1 MEQMRIRNRSC
12 SAVLLSR
19 KSCEKPLNRTFTDE
33 VEDEEEKFL
42 LPLVAAAMD
51 AQQPE
56 EDDQV
61 DAVGA
66 LTIPGTETA
75 TGTGIVGRRAGHK
88 WRDILLRHGAG
99 NAESCE
105 AIEVGS
111 WEGEKTK
118 FKGNKIMRNKR
129 EKVGFLGNEGKSRA
143 VLEDENTSNSC
154 CEESG
159 SASDYRERDSAKSG
173 RPANDFMSKKLEQE
187 AGHFVERGNLHTIN
201 INKRRRSKKNREPIN
216 AWRSGDKNRLI
227 ISGEVEEEQAGIIK
241 KDKARALDKPMQ
253 PAFSNNNDNS
263 HLGSQCR
270 RRNGR
275 GWRCSQRTLVG
286 YSLCEHHLGK
296 GRLKSINT
304 ENGKVFMNNN
314 KKGSKFKELRLLDD
328 SSSVK
333 VEEKTL
339 TDAMGGS
346 ERNIAVVIQ
355 ENCYRTI

>member
-1 MEQMRIRNRSC
+1 MRIRNRSC

-19 KSCEKPLNRTFTDE
+19 KSWEKAVDRTFADE

-56 EDDQV
+56 DDDQA
-61 DAVGA
+61 DGGVGA
-66 LTIPGTETA
+66 LTIHE

-88 WRDILLRHGAG
+88 WRDILLSHSAG
-99 NAESCE
+99 NAESCD
-105 AIEVGS
+105 AIMVGS

-118 FKGNKIMRNKR
+118 FKGNKTTRNKGD
-129 EKVGFLGNEGKSRA
+129 KIGFLENEGKSRG
-143 VLEDENTSNSC
+143 VLENDNTSNSC
-154 CEESG
+154 CKEAG
-159 SASDYRERDSAKSG
+159 LTSDYRECDSPKSG
-173 RPANDFMSKKLEQE
+173 RLENDFMSKKHEHEQE
-187 AGHFVERGNLHTIN
+187 VEHFIERGDVCTIN
-201 INKRRRSKKNREPIN
+201 INKRRRSKKNRESIN
-216 AWRSGDKNRLI
+216 AWRSGDKHRFI
-227 ISGEVEEEQAGIIK
+227 ISEEEEEIIIK

-253 PAFSNNNDNS
+253 VAFNNNNDNS

-304 ENGKVFMNNN
+304 DNGKVFMNNN

-328 SSSVK
+328 SSSAK
-333 VEEKTL
+333 VEKTI
-339 TDAMGGS
+339 TAATSGS
-346 ERNIAVVIQ
+346 DRNMAVVIQ
-355 ENCYRTI
+355 ENCYRTL

>member
-1 MEQMRIRNRSC
+1 MQERVEQMRIRNRSC

-19 KSCEKPLNRTFTDE
+19 KSCEKPVNRTFTDE
-33 VEDEEEKFL
+33 VEGEEEKFL

-61 DAVGA
+61 DGIGA
-66 LTIPGTETA
+66 LAIAG

-105 AIEVGS
+105 AIKVGS
-111 WEGEKTK
+111 WGGEKTK
-118 FKGNKIMRNKR
+118 FKGNNIMRNKR
-129 EKVGFLGNEGKSRA
+129 HKIGFLGNEGKNRA

-159 SASDYRERDSAKSG
+159 SASNYRECDSAKSG
-173 RPANDFMSKKLEQE
+173 RLANDFMSEKLEQE
-187 AGHFVERGNLHTIN
+187 VGHFVKTGNSLHTIN

-216 AWRSGDKNRLI
+216 AWRSGDKTRLI
-227 ISGEVEEEQAGIIK
+227 IGGEEEEAVIK

-304 ENGKVFMNNN
+304 ENGKVFLNNN

-333 VEEKTL
+333 VEKNII
-339 TDAMGGS
+339 DPMGGS
-346 ERNIAVVIQ
+346 ERNMAVVIQ
-355 ENCYRTI
+355 ENCYTTI